1 MSLVVDAS
9 ALVGWVMPDET
20 GLDLGPTLLRGDE
33 VLAPWLLWVE
43 LRNILLVA
51 ERHGRLAA
59 GMAEQILGT
68 FDALAITMDT
78 TPDGPV
84 VMDLARR
91 HGLTAYDALYL
102 ETALRH
108 GASMASLDRALLRA
122 AQAEGVALLAE

>member
-9 ALVGWVMPDET
+9 ALVGWAMPDES
-20 GLDLGPTLLRGDE
+20 GVDLGPALMRHDA

-51 ERHGRLAA
+51 ERRGRLPA
-59 GMAEQILGT
+59 GMAEQLIGT
-68 FDALAITMDT
+68 FDALAIVLDT
-78 TPDGPV
+78 TPEGAV

-108 GASMASLDRALLRA
+108 GAELASLDRALLRA
-122 AQAEGVALLAE
+122 AQAEGVDIST